1 MLRKVLLILPLFG
14 VLLVGCGKDQVT
26 LNQSAPKSTS
36 SAPWKAPTDKPAKA
50 DAC

>member
-26 LNQSAPKSTS
+26 SNQSAPTPAV
-36 SAPWKAPTDKPAKA
+36 SAQSKAPMDKPAKA